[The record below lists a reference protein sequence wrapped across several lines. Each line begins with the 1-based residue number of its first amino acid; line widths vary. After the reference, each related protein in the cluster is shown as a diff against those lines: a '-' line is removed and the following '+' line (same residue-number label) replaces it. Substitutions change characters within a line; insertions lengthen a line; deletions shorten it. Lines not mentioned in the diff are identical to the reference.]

1 MKNLN
6 VKENEDGTY
15 TIKPVAFVE
24 RSPESVT
31 VEDIINKKVNLA
43 DCLLTPVDI
52 EEAIEEALLILK
64 GQKDQEDK

>member
-24 RSPESVT
+24 RSPEGVT

-43 DCLLTPVDI
+43 DC
-52 EEAIEEALLILK
+52 
-64 GQKDQEDK
+64 

>member
-24 RSPESVT
+24 RSPEGVT
-31 VEDIINKKVNLA
+31 VEDIIDKKVNLA
-43 DCLLTPVDI
+43 DCLLTPVDRSYWGSPI
-52 EEAIEEALLILK
+52 NIKRAK
-64 GQKDQEDK
+64 RSRR

>member
-24 RSPESVT
+24 RSPEGVT
-31 VEDIINKKVNLA
+31 VEDIIDKKVNLA
-43 DCLLTPVDI
+43 DCLLTPVDRSY
-52 EEAIEEALLILK
+52 
-64 GQKDQEDK
+64 

>member
-24 RSPESVT
+24 RSPEGVT
-31 VEDIINKKVNLA
+31 VEDIIDKKSELSRLPIDTCRYWGSYWGSPINIKRA
-43 DCLLTPVDI
+43 
-52 EEAIEEALLILK
+52 K
-64 GQKDQEDK
+64 RSRR